1 MPMSI
6 LQEFCIILAIIVAN
20 SLFVAAEIAIIASRH
35 GRLQH
40 FSKHSGLAKAIQLK
54 QQPELFLSTVQVGMT
69 LMSILIGFYSGTRIS
84 ETIATYIESIS
95 SISQYAKPL
104 SNCIVVVVITYLTVL
119 GEVIPKRLA
128 MVEPE
133 KIAIRVSTLMFYLMK
148 IFYPL
153 VAILTL
159 STKPILRLMKVQNNT
174 SDITS
179 EEIKHIVNQ
188 AEREGLVEKT
198 EKDMIKRLIHLS
210 DIKVGAIMT
219 PRQKV
224 ICLDLMNKDE
234 ENVKSILNHT
244 FNYFPVVKGGLTNF
258 IGFIS
263 VRKILRTQI
272 TNQILLDEATRKP
285 SLFIPDSARLTHLL
299 ELFREKVVQVAVVLD
314 EYGEIEG
321 IVTLNDI
328 LKTFIGDIATTEEGQ
343 LPSVLNIKKGGFIV
357 HGGLPIEEVMDLL
370 GVSSLPGDGEEDY
383 RTLASFILKQLNR
396 LANVGDSFE
405 AAGYLFRVIKTDK
418 FRIERVVIEP
428 IRR

>member
-1 MPMSI
+1 MSI